1 MSFWKTLLIV
11 ICVLAFA
18 GCNGSMKQ
26 STDSITEF
34 WQWFKAHENSLAEQ
48 HGPYDSEFQQLTSK
62 LKSIDE
68 RLAYEIAPGKKDKK
82 EFVISADAN
91 REVFPLVR
99 KVAAAAPPLS
109 RWQVVSFRP
118 RAATEE
124 LMEMAI
130 PAAARYPELRADEM
144 RFSLNKDGEVA
155 DLIMYLKDYNGDK
168 EEQYNAKIML
178 QEAVGEYDSVMRIG
192 DIECRPLNEA
202 NAQNSKP
209 LSKLAADLDQVLR

>member
-1 MSFWKTLLIV
+1 
-11 ICVLAFA
+11 
-18 GCNGSMKQ
+18 MKQ
-26 STDSITEF
+26 STDSVTEF

-48 HGPYDSEFQQLTSK
+48 HGPYDTEFQQLNSK

-68 RLAYEIAPGKKDKK
+68 RLAYEIAPGTKGMKK
-82 EFVISADAN
+82 FVISADAN
-91 REVFPLVR
+91 REVFPLVS

-118 RAATEE
+118 RASTEQ

-144 RFSLNKDGEVA
+144 CFSAKKDGEVA
-155 DLIMYLKDYNGDK
+155 DLILYLKDYNGDK

-178 QEAVGEYDSVMRIG
+178 QEAVGEYDSVTRIG
-192 DIECRPLNEA
+192 DIEYRPLKEA

-209 LSKLAADLDQVLR
+209 LSKLAADLDQMLKSSTTNTP

>member
-1 MSFWKTLLIV
+1 
-11 ICVLAFA
+11 
-18 GCNGSMKQ
+18 
-26 STDSITEF
+26 
-34 WQWFKAHENSLAEQ
+34 
-48 HGPYDSEFQQLTSK
+48 
-62 LKSIDE
+62 
-68 RLAYEIAPGKKDKK
+68 
-82 EFVISADAN
+82 
-91 REVFPLVR
+91 
-99 KVAAAAPPLS
+99 
-109 RWQVVSFRP
+109 
-118 RAATEE
+118 
-124 LMEMAI
+124 
-130 PAAARYPELRADEM
+130 M